1 MIHRHRHRHPNNKN
15 KDLTDITRVRTDFWI
30 QNPRLSQKQLM
41 IYFSRLNVIKKV
53 MNKDLT
59 IRMNEVFLIQN
70 DALQTYGRD

>member
-1 MIHRHRHRHPNNKN
+1 
-15 KDLTDITRVRTDFWI
+15 
-30 QNPRLSQKQLM
+30 M

-59 IRMNEVFLIQN
+59 IRMNEVFFIQN

>member
-1 MIHRHRHRHPNNKN
+1 MIHRHPHRHPNNKN